1 MEHTTQVELIQ
12 RVLGYMDSGKTHQA
26 EGVTYNPV
34 SMYTSRDVLAREQDI
49 LFRRH
54 PQVVGFS
61 AQLQGPGDY
70 FTHDLTG
77 VPMLVVRG
85 RAGQVQAFLNVCR
98 HRGARV
104 AEGCGQGVKTWTCPY
119 HAWSFDTEG
128 KLVGIPDAY
137 GFEGMDRAAHALVRL
152 PVAEHLGLI
161 WVNPTP
167 GAPLDI
173 ESYAAPLAP
182 DLASFGLERWAY
194 LDGRVLR
201 RRINWKMVNDTFW
214 EAYHVKFL
222 HKNTIAPLFM
232 RNMITFDKLGR
243 HHRMIGIKPGLEAF
257 REMPREQWNLLPY
270 GTILYGVFPNTV
282 LIYQQDH
289 VQLFSSYPDGDDP
302 DRCVMQLQIL
312 IPEPVRSESAA
323 RHWQNNIELL
333 LDTVAE
339 DFDVGEGIQRGFHSG
354 ANEYIT
360 YGRYEPALDHFH
372 TMLKQ
377 ALGIPKTAPRH
388 TPPSHPRAS

>member
-1 MEHTTQVELIQ
+1 MEHATQVELIQ

-26 EGVTYNPV
+26 EGVAYNPV
-34 SMYTSRDVLAREQDI
+34 SMYTSRDVLAKEQAL
-49 LFRRH
+49 LFRRS

-77 VPMLVVRG
+77 VPILVVRG
-85 RAGQVQAFLNVCR
+85 REGRVNAFLNVCR

-104 AEGCGQGVKTWTCPY
+104 TEGCGQAVKTWACPY
-119 HAWSFDTEG
+119 HAWSFDTAG

-137 GFEGMDRAAHALVRL
+137 GFDGMDHDAHALVRL

-167 GAPLDI
+167 GATMDI
-173 ESYAAPLAP
+173 EAYAAPLAP
-182 DLASFGLERWAY
+182 DLASYGLDRWAY
-194 LDGRVLR
+194 LDGRVLQ

-222 HKNTIAPLFM
+222 HKKTIAPLFM
-232 RNMITFDKLGR
+232 RNMITFDKLGQ
-243 HHRMIGIKPGLEAF
+243 HHRMVGIKPGLEAF
-257 REMPREQWNLLPY
+257 REQPEDQWNLLPY

-302 DRCVMQLQIL
+302 DSCVMQLQIL
-312 IPEPVRSESAA
+312 IPEPIASESAG

-333 LDTVAE
+333 LETVAE
-339 DFDVGEGIQRGFHSG
+339 DFDVGEGIQRAFHSG
-354 ANEYIT
+354 ANEFLT

-377 ALGIPKTAPRH
+377 TLGIAKSAPRQAPLGSPH
-388 TPPSHPRAS
+388 AS